1 MAASQTDLSESKEGD
16 FFKAIAI
23 AAATYTG
30 LNIAMYMFHICE
42 KFYEFPWL
50 VAELLIA
57 AIFAVAF
64 GIASVLAIRAESDV
78 SVAGVMLLF
87 SHN

>member
-1 MAASQTDLSESKEGD
+1 MVASQTDLSDSKEGD
-16 FFKAIAI
+16 FYKAIAI

-42 KFYEFPWL
+42 KFYKFPWL

-57 AIFAVAF
+57 AIFAVVF
-64 GIASVLAIRAESDV
+64 GIASVLAIREESDV
-78 SVAGVMLLF
+78 SIAGVMILIF
-87 SHN
+87 HD